1 MNMATKIIQLD
12 GEYAGWKAELRA
24 GVSANILIELN
35 SGDATRAL
43 TAFSKMVVSHNFKG
57 LDGETATDILDAPI
71 EALTA
76 VLTKW
81 SEANTLDPK

>member
-1 MNMATKIIQLD
+1 
-12 GEYAGWKAELRA
+12 
-24 GVSANILIELN
+24 
-35 SGDATRAL
+35 
-43 TAFSKMVVSHNFKG
+43 MVVSHNFKG

>member
-1 MNMATKIIQLD
+1 MSKTVAVNLE
-12 GEYAGWKAELRA
+12 GEYAGWKAELRS

-57 LDGETATDILDAPI
+57 LDGEPANDILDAPV

-81 SEANTLDPK
+81 SEVNALDPK